1 MLQFLQENLA
11 TILVSLA
18 LLAAL
23 ILILRKLIRQNNRPR
38 LLCLRVQL
46 RRLPRRPLLRC
57 VQRKQAAGK
66 AGTAAK
72 LIFQTNAIADPPF
85 RCPNLG

>member
-23 ILILRKLIRQNNRPR
+23 ILILRKLIRAKTTGQGSCACGCNCGACQGGPCSAVSKESKQPGKPEQQQN
-38 LLCLRVQL
+38 
-46 RRLPRRPLLRC
+46 
-57 VQRKQAAGK
+57 
-66 AGTAAK
+66 
-72 LIFQTNAIADPPF
+72 
-85 RCPNLG
+85 